1 MILTEDYIYCDK
13 LYQSNIK
20 FVSWGWVRRRKESTE
35 VRTNKKSSVLAA
47 AIFPIIYH

>member
-20 FVSWGWVRRRKESTE
+20 FVSWGWMRRKESTE